1 MTACLHLRKP
11 SASIK
16 AMQRTDRFSESDFV
30 PPRKGEIVRQ
40 ASYKLPGALLDALA
54 AVASEQRRPV
64 VAVVRAALNRAI
76 TAHQN
81 SVLYQEEES
90 PMSSSTP
97 NQLAAVE
104 RGLRDRLRDSGRVRV
119 DLVDP
124 AGGAAASLVPALA
137 LDRAFPVKVVLA
149 EEGDPFTFYARGR
162 LDGVRE
168 LGLQRMETGEC
179 SLQAAGMNQLPPV
192 LASEDLARDPLAFA
206 ATPLLAELGDR
217 VLCSAL
223 QRVLTTGRCRGDV
236 SCRSCRPAEVLAHL
250 QTQAVMLGPSC
261 DSGRKPM
268 ILLSPQRY
276 RRLAAPIP
284 GRDDYSELNR
294 LSTLPAFVRAFHGI
308 PEDTSVVLGSEL
320 VVGLLPR
327 LLVTRDGDGARLLLG
342 VDAHLQTGSVV
353 VADAEDSEAG
363 S

>member
-1 MTACLHLRKP
+1 
-11 SASIK
+11 
-16 AMQRTDRFSESDFV
+16 MQHTDRFSESDFV

-64 VAVVRAALNRAI
+64 VAVVRAALSRAI

-81 SVLYQEEES
+81 SVLHQEEES
-90 PMSSSTP
+90 PMPSSTP
-97 NQLAAVE
+97 AQLAAVE
-104 RGLRDRLRDSGRVRV
+104 RALRDSGRVQV

-149 EEGDPFTFYARGR
+149 EQGDPFTFYARGR

-168 LGLQRMETGEC
+168 LGLQRMEAGEC
-179 SLQAAGMNQLPPV
+179 SFQAAGMNRLPPV

-206 ATPLLAELGDR
+206 ATPLLAELGDC

-250 QTQAVMLGPSC
+250 QTQAVMFGPSC
-261 DSGRKPM
+261 DSTPRRRKPV

-284 GRDDYSELNR
+284 GRDDYSELDR
-294 LSTLPAFVRAFHGI
+294 VSTLPALVRAFHGI

>member
-1 MTACLHLRKP
+1 
-11 SASIK
+11 
-16 AMQRTDRFSESDFV
+16 
-30 PPRKGEIVRQ
+30 
-40 ASYKLPGALLDALA
+40 
-54 AVASEQRRPV
+54 
-64 VAVVRAALNRAI
+64 
-76 TAHQN
+76 
-81 SVLYQEEES
+81 
-90 PMSSSTP
+90 MSSSTQ
-97 NQLAAVE
+97 NQLVAVE
-104 RGLRDRLRDSGRVRV
+104 RGLRDSGRVQV

-149 EEGDPFTFYARGR
+149 EEGDPFTYYARGG

-168 LGLQRMETGEC
+168 LGLQRMEAAEC
-179 SLQAAGMNQLPPV
+179 SLQAAGMNRLPPV
-192 LASEDLARDPLAFA
+192 LASEEMARGPLAFA

-223 QRVLTTGRCRGDV
+223 QRVLTTARSRGDV
-236 SCRSCRPAEVLAHL
+236 SCRSCGPAEVLAHL
-250 QTQAVMLGPSC
+250 RTEAVMLGPNC
-261 DSGRKPM
+261 DTARGRKPV
-268 ILLSPQRY
+268 ILLSPQMY

-284 GRDDYSELNR
+284 GRDDYSELDR
-294 LSTLPAFVRAFHGI
+294 LSTLPALVRAFHGI

-327 LLVTRDGDGARLLLG
+327 LLVTRDGDGAWLLLG